1 MQDTWLTSV
10 IFGSLASQFYLWVF
24 DVALPKQCK
33 VWRKVVLS
41 KEIHILHCA
50 EIVCMHGVGKSVEDS
65 VTSDEMD
72 GIH

>member
-1 MQDTWLTSV
+1 M
-10 IFGSLASQFYLWVF
+10 
-24 DVALPKQCK
+24 
-33 VWRKVVLS
+33 VLS